1 MIPQFWFRFGVDPW
15 SRHLLIALAIAA
27 AATRST
33 AAADEADVE
42 AVPEPRRVSRMIVL
56 VGVDTP
62 ADPGATSPSAADS
75 PAESSGPFDAMRADL
90 GEDDD
95 LSERAAARRRLRLEQ
110 MNAQQRKAAEAV
122 GKLADPLKGTP
133 QLSPEKTGQDASKVL
148 AKMLKP
154 RSDSWADWNAPLEPL
169 HRCGEPRALPP
180 CVPPPPCHPSMPPA
194 PYDLVGVHGVPS
206 CGPIYGGPCAPRTGT
221 HDDGPLPR
229 VHRVYDRFFDAF
241 YMWK

>member
-1 MIPQFWFRFGVDPW
+1 MIPQFWFRFGLHSW
-15 SRHLLIALAIAA
+15 GSRLIVAAALTA

-33 AAADEADVE
+33 PAADEDDTE
-42 AVPEPRRVSRMIVL
+42 AVPESPRVSRLIEL
-56 VGVDTP
+56 VGIDTP
-62 ADPGATSPSAADS
+62 ADPGAIPPGAADS
-75 PAESSGPFDAMRADL
+75 PTESSGPFDAVRGDL

-95 LSERAAARRRLRLEQ
+95 LSEQAAARRRARLRR
-110 MNAQQRKAAEAV
+110 MGDQQRTAADAI
-122 GKLADPLKGTP
+122 GKLPDPLKGTP
-133 QLSPEKTGQDASKVL
+133 LVSPEKTGQDANKVL

-194 PYDLVGVHGVPS
+194 PYDLVGVQGVPS
-206 CGPIYGGPCAPRTGT
+206 GGPIYAGPCQPRTGT
-221 HDDGPLPR
+221 HDHCPHPH
-229 VHRVYDRFFDAF
+229 VHRLYDRFFDAF